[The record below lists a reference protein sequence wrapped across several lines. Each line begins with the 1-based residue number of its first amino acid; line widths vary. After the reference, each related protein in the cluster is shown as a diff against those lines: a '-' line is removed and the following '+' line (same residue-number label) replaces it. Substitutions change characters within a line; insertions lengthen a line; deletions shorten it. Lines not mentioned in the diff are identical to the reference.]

1 MEIVVGLAM
10 ETAVLYCIF
19 KGFKYTNYEN
29 ILKDETSDR
38 RKLAIYHPGF
48 LCIHRL
54 LMGLLMGLLFNVK
67 HRVFAILGLQ
77 LAYTVFC
84 FARNPFKNIYMIAR
98 QLICELT
105 ILFAIV
111 VIAVHEYAESEVYNT
126 AWMWTEVGVLIV
138 CVVIS
143 SSCIVKELWCKKFE
157 S

>member
-111 VIAVHEYAESEVYNT
+111 VIVVHEYAESEVYNT
-126 AWMWTEVGVLIV
+126 AWM
-138 CVVIS
+138 
-143 SSCIVKELWCKKFE
+143 
-157 S
+157 